1 LGIESYPNAL
11 VRLKNKINKNKD
23 RNGVV
28 LVGFNKNPFYPTC
41 SFPLQPTATS
51 FVANTADRDMDRDS
65 GEFKN
70 SRRVVVRQM

>member
-1 LGIESYPNAL
+1 MKSYQNAL
-11 VRLKNKINKNKD
+11 VRLKNKIKKTKTETASFWWD
-23 RNGVV
+23 STKT
-28 LVGFNKNPFYPTC
+28 LSTPAC

-51 FVANTADRDMDRDS
+51 FVANTGDRDMDRDS